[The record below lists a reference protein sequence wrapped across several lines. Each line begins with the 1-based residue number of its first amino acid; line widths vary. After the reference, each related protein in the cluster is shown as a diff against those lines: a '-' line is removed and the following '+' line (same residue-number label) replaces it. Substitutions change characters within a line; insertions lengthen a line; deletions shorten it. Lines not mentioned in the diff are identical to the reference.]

1 MQLAGAI
8 ALTLAALLTT
18 TARAEVPT
26 APPDIQAL
34 GRSLLKQLVETNTTH
49 AFGSTVAA
57 EAVRARLLEAGFPP
71 ADVVVAIPPDHPT
84 KGNVIVRLHGT
95 GRKPPVLW
103 IGHLDVV
110 EAPRA
115 DWTYD
120 PFKLTEEGG
129 WLYGRGTY
137 DMKGDDA
144 AMLAAI
150 IRLRREGWRPDRD
163 IILALTADEEAGGDA
178 DGVDWLL
185 RTHRGLID
193 AALVINP
200 DGGSAATRD
209 GRRRYLIIQTAEKI
223 FVTYQLEATDKG
235 GHSSEPTPANPIY
248 RLARVLARLDAF
260 AFPIDLTATAKA
272 YFRARA
278 ALESGQMRADMLEA
292 ASATPSPAALARLAA
307 NPENA
312 LYMRTTC
319 VATMIEGGQGE
330 SALPERA
337 KALIQCRVIPGE
349 PTASIQATL
358 ARVIDDPK
366 VTVSIFTPET
376 PSPESPPSPEVS
388 VAVKRVVA
396 SMWPGLPVLPEMS
409 AGASD
414 SAFTRQAG
422 LPSYGVDGLFSDED
436 DDRAH
441 GRDERISIQSFGEEL
456 EFTYRLMKTLSAG

>member
-1 MQLAGAI
+1 MRLAGAI
-8 ALTLAALLTT
+8 ALILAALLTT
-18 TARAEVPT
+18 TARAGAPT
-26 APPDIQAL
+26 ASPDIQAL

-49 AFGSTVAA
+49 AFGSTGAA
-57 EAVRARLLEAGFPP
+57 EAMRARLLEAGFPP
-71 ADVVVAIPPDHPT
+71 ADVVVAAPPDHPT

-95 GRKPPVLW
+95 GAKPPVLW

-129 WLYGRGTY
+129 WLYGRGTF

-150 IRLRREGWRPDRD
+150 MRLRREGWRPDRD

-185 RTHRGLID
+185 RTRRGLIN

-200 DGGSAATRD
+200 DGGSAATRA

-248 RLARVLARLDAF
+248 RLARALARLEAF

-272 YFRARA
+272 YFQARA

-292 ASATPSPAALARLAA
+292 AAASPSPAALARLAA
-307 NPENA
+307 DPESA

-319 VATMIEGGQGE
+319 VATMIDGGQGE

-337 KALIQCRVIPGE
+337 KAVIQCRVIPDE

-366 VTVSIFTPET
+366 VTVSVFTPET

-388 VAVKRVVA
+388 AAVNKVIA

-422 LPSYGVDGLFSDED
+422 LPSYGIDGLFSDED

-441 GRDERISIQSFGEEL
+441 GRDERISIQSFNEEL
-456 EFTYRLMKTLSAG
+456 EFTYRLMKALTGG